1 TVSGLPRALR
11 SRTSTVFFDETG
23 GGGGA
28 GGGGTTNLTETSS
41 LRLSSGRV
49 DIHISAVSPA
59 ACRRIE
65 TIAPVPI
72 LLLGA
77 LERLRMASN
86 MSVLRPASSSNS
98 ATSASRYR
106 SCLIA
111 KRQARL
117 GEQYILVNGD
127 LTRWTP
133 RPCASPLQ
141 ACRHQSGNGTFAVTC
156 GWFVPR

>member
-1 TVSGLPRALR
+1 GLRRALR

-23 GGGGA
+23 GGSGA
-28 GGGGTTNLTETSS
+28 GGGGTTNLTETSFS

-77 LERLRMASN
+77 LERLRT
-86 MSVLRPASSSNS
+86 SSNN
-98 ATSASRYR
+98 ATIGESLPLLSNRKKTG
-106 SCLIA
+106 SL
-111 KRQARL
+111 ARA
-117 GEQYILVNGD
+117 VH
-127 LTRWTP
+127 P
-133 RPCASPLQ
+133 RE
-141 ACRHQSGNGTFAVTC
+141 R
-156 GWFVPR
+156 